1 MGWGMT
7 TSSESRAIQVLDD
20 WYSRL
25 ELYQD
30 RLPAKGSIAAA
41 LHVLNRLQSDYRLDI
56 SAHVAGGESQIA
68 GLSATSLKKVL
79 VEYGETR
86 TLSAVG
92 GRSNRGARGDVAAL
106 LAAMEPLDLE
116 TKPKVD
122 RVRALKAMQ
131 QHIVTEYVPLYF
143 SVKRVKA
150 IFNINDATWK
160 FIHSILEN
168 ARQSG
173 KGGPVAEY
181 LVGAKLS
188 LRFPGKE
195 IRNKRSSESDVQA
208 GYYGD
213 FEVGNTV
220 FHVTVAPMA
229 ELYEKCRGNLE
240 RGLRVYL
247 LVPNAILVGA
257 RQNTALVAG
266 DRIAVESIESF
277 VATNVDELCEFDGNR
292 LKSDFRRLLEAYN
305 ARVDEVELDKS
316 MLIDVPANLE

>member
-1 MGWGMT
+1 MT
-7 TSSESRAIQVLDD
+7 TFLESQAIRVLDD
-20 WYSRL
+20 WYGRL

-56 SAHVAGGESQIA
+56 SAQVAAGESQIA
-68 GLSATSLKKVL
+68 GLSSASLKKVL
-79 VEYGETR
+79 ADYGETR
-86 TLSAVG
+86 TLSAIG
-92 GRSNRGARGDVAAL
+92 GRSNRGARGAVAAL
-106 LAAMEPLDLE
+106 LAAMKPLDLE
-116 TKPKVD
+116 TQPEAERVKV
-122 RVRALKAMQ
+122 LKAMQ
-131 QHIVTEYVPLYF
+131 QHIVTEYVSRYF

-150 IFNINDATWK
+150 VFDINDATWK

-195 IRNKRSSESDVQA
+195 IRNKRFSESDVQA
-208 GYYGD
+208 GCYGD

-229 ELYEKCRGNLE
+229 ELFEKCRSNLE

-247 LVPNAILVGA
+247 LVPDAVVVGA
-257 RQNTALVAG
+257 RQNTALAAG

-277 VATNVDELCEFDGNR
+277 VATNVDELCEFDGDQ
-292 LKSDFRRLLEAYN
+292 LKSGFRRLLETYN
-305 ARVDEVELDKS
+305 VRVDEVELDKS
-316 MLIDVPANLE
+316 MLIDIPANLE

>member
-1 MGWGMT
+1 MT
-7 TSSESRAIQVLDD
+7 MSLESLAVQVLDD

-41 LHVLNRLQSDYRLDI
+41 LHVLSRLQSDYRLDI
-56 SAHVAGGESQIA
+56 SAHVAAVGESQIA
-68 GLSATSLKKVL
+68 GLSAASVKKVL
-79 VEYGETR
+79 ADYGETR

-92 GRSNRGARGDVAAL
+92 GRSNRGARGAVAAL
-106 LAAMEPLDLE
+106 LTSMQPLDLE
-116 TKPKVD
+116 AKPEVERI
-122 RVRALKAMQ
+122 RVLKAMQ
-131 QHIVTEYVPLYF
+131 EHIIRRYIPLYF

-150 IFNINDATWK
+150 TFNASDATWK
-160 FIHSILEN
+160 FIHLILEN
-168 ARQSG
+168 AGQSG
-173 KGGPVAEY
+173 KRGPVAEY

-195 IRNKRSSESDVQA
+195 IRNKRFSESDAQG

-220 FHVTVAPMA
+220 FHVTIAPMP
-229 ELYEKCRGNLE
+229 ELFDKCKSNLE

-247 LVPNAILVGA
+247 LVPDAIVIGV
-257 RQNTALVAG
+257 RQNTAMVADG
-266 DRIAVESIESF
+266 RIAVESIESF
-277 VATNVDELCEFDGNR
+277 VATNVDELSEFDADR
-292 LKSDFRRLLEAYN
+292 LKSGFGRLLETYN

-316 MLIDVPANLE
+316 MLIDIPPNLEQ

>member
-1 MGWGMT
+1 MT
-7 TSSESRAIQVLDD
+7 ISLESRAIQVLDD
-20 WYSRL
+20 WYNRL

-41 LHVLNRLQSDYRLDI
+41 LHVLNRLQSDCRLDI
-56 SAHVAGGESQIA
+56 SAHVAVVGDSQIA
-68 GLSATSLKKVL
+68 GLSAASLKKVL
-79 VEYGETR
+79 AEYGETR

-92 GRSNRGARGDVAAL
+92 GRSNRGTRGAVAAL
-106 LAAMEPLDLE
+106 LAAMKPLDLE
-116 TKPKVD
+116 TTPEVD
-122 RVRALKAMQ
+122 RIKVLKAMQ

-150 IFNINDATWK
+150 VFDINDATWK
-160 FIHSILEN
+160 FIHSILDS

-195 IRNKRSSESDVQA
+195 IRNKRFSESDVQG

-213 FEVGNTV
+213 FEIGNTV

-229 ELYEKCRGNLE
+229 ELFEKCKGNLQ

-247 LVPNAILVGA
+247 LVPDAIVVGA
-257 RQNTALVAG
+257 RQNTTLVAG

-277 VATNVDELCEFDGNR
+277 VATNVDELCEFDGDQ
-292 LKSDFRRLLEAYN
+292 LKSGFRRLLETYN

-316 MLIDVPANLE
+316 MLIDIPDNLE